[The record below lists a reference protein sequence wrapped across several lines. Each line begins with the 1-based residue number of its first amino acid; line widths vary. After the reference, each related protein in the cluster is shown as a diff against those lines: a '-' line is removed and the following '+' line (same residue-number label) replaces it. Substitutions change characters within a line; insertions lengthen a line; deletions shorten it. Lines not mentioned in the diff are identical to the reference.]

1 MSDQREERHNRAHT
15 SGEPLNECDVS
26 KKKFYKHET
35 TSHFAAHKKRRHK
48 KDKSYEC
55 DVWDKP
61 YECDVCKK
69 RFRQSGHLT
78 THKQTHTGDRPYECD
93 VCKKNCH
100 KEIIEPQDLQG
111 HFAEDK
117 SIGKYA
123 CNKCNKRFSNFM
135 TLVQHIARHHGNDG
149 NYQCGLCQE
158 LESTEPTGVGYVCCV
173 CDVVFDVPRDLEDHM
188 ATHDSM

>member
-1 MSDQREERHNRAHT
+1 MRSDELVTHKRTHT
-15 SGEPLNECDVS
+15 G
-26 KKKFYKHET
+26 
-35 TSHFAAHKKRRHK
+35 
-48 KDKSYEC
+48 
-55 DVWDKP
+55 DKP

-69 RFRQSGHLT
+69 RFRQSGTLAKHKI
-78 THKQTHTGDRPYECD
+78 THSEDRPYECD
-93 VCKKNCH
+93 VCKERFRLLSSLTWHKKEHLFCNSCH

-135 TLVQHIARHHGNDG
+135 TLVQHIARQHGNDG

-158 LESTEPTGVGYVCCV
+158 LESKEPTGIGYVCCV

-188 ATHDSM
+188 VTHDLN